1 MSESRSCVIPVED
14 VDIHMLES
22 WLMVR
27 LGMVDV
33 EGGHLLGG
41 LRVVRMGCRRAMA
54 TCLYTVPASLI
65 QYKEP
70 LMSSRIFSA
79 AG

>member
-1 MSESRSCVIPVED
+1 VISVKD
-14 VDIHMLES
+14 VDIHMLEG
-22 WLMVR
+22 WLVVR

-33 EGGHLLGG
+33 EGRHLLGG
-41 LRVVRMGCRRAMA
+41 LWVVRMGCRRAMA
-54 TCLYTVPASLI
+54 TCLYTVHASLF